1 MSPVG
6 SNTSR
11 STEPT
16 AVDHSKS
23 DNTDGSSFWS
33 SLNTLKPGTHSTPKV
48 GHSQASSTDSLSFD
62 EDSHWGGYFSPPQPK
77 SLPSSAK
84 STPKRSNSLERSLNK
99 RDKASPA
106 LLESSEATQSLPSP
120 TIKASKSGPLK
131 LSSSKNRSHSKAKQA
146 NSGKQETKPDDDD
159 ATKVTKELVTSSSDS
174 FTATNSDDSTRKV
187 TKELVTSSSDSF
199 ITSVNINENVEKEQR
214 SEDTCIHTSQ
224 DDHGLQP
231 VTTSEL
237 LLLASAENNEVLLDS
252 SSDVNRETGTQP
264 DTPSIPVQLITEEV
278 DSTLAVSPATTS
290 EPVENTNEDNIAVHL
305 EDAEIDKVKSE
316 SDSYKESV
324 SSSPVPIVAEGI
336 TTAPHSDEISSTA
349 EYVIV
354 SKETMANKPE
364 SEPVID
370 NSIQSAE
377 LSQTIEAAFT
387 SSSVAEQKNVLQE
400 GDKLE
405 DRQTELVSDGGNS
418 DNVEMHKLED
428 DNNEISLFANDD
440 VIPTGSQGSG
450 DPHVQPHDKNYE
462 EELQLKNVS
471 LAFICLF
478 MLNNV

>member
-1 MSPVG
+1 MYTVE

-33 SLNTLKPGTHSTPKV
+33 SFNTLKPGTHSTPKA

-77 SLPSSAK
+77 SLPSSTK
-84 STPKRSNSLERSLNK
+84 STPKRNNSLERPLNK
-99 RDKASPA
+99 RDKTSPT

-120 TIKASKSGPLK
+120 TIKTSKSGPLK
-131 LSSSKNRSHSKAKQA
+131 LSSSKSPKAKQA
-146 NSGKQETKPDDDD
+146 DSGKQETKADDDD

-174 FTATNSDDSTRKV
+174 FTATSVTDDSTRKV

-199 ITSVNINENVEKEQR
+199 IASDINENVEKEQKPV
-214 SEDTCIHTSQ
+214 DTCIHTSQ

-237 LLLASAENNEVLLDS
+237 LLLASAENDEVLC
-252 SSDVNRETGTQP
+252 SSDVNRGTGTQP

-278 DSTLAVSPATTS
+278 DSILAVSPATTS
-290 EPVENTNEDNIAVHL
+290 EPVENTNEDNIAAVPL
-305 EDAEIDKVKSE
+305 GDAEIDKVKSE
-316 SDSYKESV
+316 SNSYKEPV

-336 TTAPHSDEISSTA
+336 ITTPHSDEVSSTA

-354 SKETMANKPE
+354 SKETIVNKPE

-370 NSIQSAE
+370 NSLQSAE
-377 LSQTIEAAFT
+377 LSQTTEAVFT
-387 SSSVAEQKNVLQE
+387 SNNVAEQKDELQE
-400 GDKLE
+400 EDKLK
-405 DRQTELVSDGGNS
+405 DRQAELVSDGGNS
-418 DNVEMHKLED
+418 GNVEIHKLED
-428 DNNEISLFANDD
+428 DNNEISLPANDD
-440 VIPTGSQGSG
+440 AIPTVSDGSQGSG
-450 DPHVQPHDKNYE
+450 DPHMQSHDKNYE
-462 EELQLKNVS
+462 EEFQQLKNVS
-471 LAFICLF
+471 LAFICMF
-478 MLNNV
+478 VF